1 MQSIKAMT
9 ADVISSLDLSM
20 AQRCLLKKAVL
31 TAQSALSPPTT
42 AGAGGAAVS
51 GQLASE
57 LDALESS
64 ILALSQNKEGD
75 KDSEKTGQGKT
86 KSLPRAHEA
95 IYLKPRTGKTDAKV
109 NPLELSYSEFIAGY
123 FSILDGLLQSGEH
136 LQAQQLC
143 RYLKFLSKKAIAFT
157 TTAILQ
163 FDDEFRGMV
172 ARGEAAYDDHTSLND
187 LQAHHFDSSAV
198 KTTTTRPKIAVVP
211 VQVIP
216 KLVVR
221 SLSANT
227 ATSGT
232 RIPITVQGAITH
244 TRVSCATPRNT
255 EPYFIAL
262 NLPKGKNLPPID
274 QLQRQRPPQPLQSLF
289 LHRARLSSLQ
299 TLICKTFA
307 LLRAISTLGVEKW
320 TLTPATK
327 ILFSRASHMVFILST
342 TSLLFRQRTAKI
354 IGAPKT
360 LMLNQPLTNFFMTNS
375 VPIESKKFPTNR
387 FASTPSGAL

>member
-1 MQSIKAMT
+1 MDEETHAWCEANGFTGHAVKSLVKEEFITMQSIKAMT

-31 TAQSALSPPTT
+31 TAQSAPSPPTT

-123 FSILDGLLQSGEH
+123 FSILDGLLQNGEH
-136 LQAQQLC
+136 VQAQHLC
-143 RYLKFLSKKAIAFT
+143 RYLKFLSKKAIAFS

-187 LQAHHFDSSAV
+187 LEAHHFDSSAV
-198 KTTTTRPKIAVVP
+198 KTSNTRPRDRGRPRPGNSQAGGSKSFGTHCYKWNEDSNNCAGCNYTHACLVCDSTQHGAVFH
-211 VQVIP
+211 
-216 KLVVR
+216 R
-221 SLSANT
+221 SQS
-227 ATSGT
+227 S
-232 RIPITVQGAITH
+232 P
-244 TRVSCATPRNT
+244 
-255 EPYFIAL
+255 
-262 NLPKGKNLPPID
+262 GKK
-274 QLQRQRPPQPLQSLF
+274 
-289 LHRARLSSLQ
+289 SS
-299 TLICKTFA
+299 
-307 LLRAISTLGVEKW
+307 S
-320 TLTPATK
+320 
-327 ILFSRASHMVFILST
+327 
-342 TSLLFRQRTAKI
+342 
-354 IGAPKT
+354 
-360 LMLNQPLTNFFMTNS
+360 N
-375 VPIESKKFPTNR
+375 
-387 FASTPSGAL
+387 